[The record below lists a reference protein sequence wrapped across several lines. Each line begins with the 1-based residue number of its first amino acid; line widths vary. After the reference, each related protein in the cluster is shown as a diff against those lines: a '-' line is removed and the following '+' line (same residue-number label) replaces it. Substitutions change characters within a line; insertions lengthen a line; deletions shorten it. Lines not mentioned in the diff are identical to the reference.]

1 MLLRPDHKNARQI
14 AVTLLRDR
22 PSFCLPPVESWRGTS
37 PTQGRSRLADPRIV
51 ALGLSLSKALA
62 VTDSSECRHVHDCAL
77 AADRTAPSNGQWT
90 DHLTTIAM
98 DLVML
103 HWGIRIRS

>member
-1 MLLRPDHKNARQI
+1 MG
-14 AVTLLRDR
+14 
-22 PSFCLPPVESWRGTS
+22 FCAQRRAGSTVAQFRKAAS
-37 PTQGRSRLADPRIV
+37 GREGAFHSARIV

-98 DLVML
+98 GLVVL
-103 HWGIRIRS
+103 HRGIPISS